1 MPIYPLTEKSPIPRL
16 LSFQTS
22 SSQDSTL
29 LQPSNLHPR
38 WEMKGFLPE
47 EANGLRKRAWR

>member
-1 MPIYPLTEKSPIPRL
+1 MDMPIYPLTEKSPTPKL

-22 SSQDSTL
+22 SNQDPTL

-38 WEMKGFLPE
+38 QEMKGFLP
-47 EANGLRKRAWR
+47 GGSKQP